1 MSSGGTRVYVGG
13 LIEGIKKEDL
23 EREFDKYG
31 KLNSVWVALNPPG
44 FAFIEFEN
52 LQEAEDACSA
62 MNGIEMLGATLKVEL
77 SRKRDGP
84 RRNGGGGGGGG
95 GGGFRG
101 GRGGGSF
108 RGGRSFGGPPG
119 GGNRPFNPYGGG
131 GGGGGGGGRSFNR
144 NGGSQGGGYG
154 SGGGG
159 GGGGGGNFRS
169 RSPLSRF

>member
-13 LIEGIKKEDL
+13 LVEGIKKEDL

-62 MNGIEMLGATLKVEL
+62 MNGIEMLGATLKVEI

-84 RRNGGGGGGGG
+84 RRGN
-95 GGGFRG
+95 FRG
-101 GRGGGSF
+101 GRGGNF
-108 RGGRSFGGPPG
+108 RGGRSFGSQG
-119 GGNRPFNPYGGG
+119 GRFNNSYGGG
-131 GGGGGGGGRSFNR
+131 GGRPYNR
-144 NGGSQGGGYG
+144 NGGDGYG
-154 SGGGG
+154 S
-159 GGGGGGNFRS
+159 GGGNFRS
-169 RSPLSRF
+169 RSPLSRY